1 MNGLGA
7 FAIGGIDCSALGV
20 QPLGEAQVA
29 LAAGVV
35 QQREAE
41 WAALVDAADDQ
52 LQFVGEWMRD
62 TVQRVKGQMEPGDS
76 VTDSA
81 RGCPSWPAGS
91 RGFEPACLLP
101 KR

>member
-1 MNGLGA
+1 MFEQPPRGKKAAYNDNWA
-7 FAIGGIDCSALGV
+7 ARQVVRASAV
-20 QPLGEAQVA
+20 TNAYA
-29 LAAGVV
+29 